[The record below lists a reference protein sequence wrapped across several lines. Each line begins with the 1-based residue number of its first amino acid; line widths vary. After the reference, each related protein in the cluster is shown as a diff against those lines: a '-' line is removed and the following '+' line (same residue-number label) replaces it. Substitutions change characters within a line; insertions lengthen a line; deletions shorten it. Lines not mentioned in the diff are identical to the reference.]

1 MEQRRREKLRNRT
14 RKMQWR
20 VWKREVAVFLQ
31 LRTLSE
37 LELDRFILNFF
48 FE

>member
-1 MEQRRREKLRNRT
+1 MREKLRDRK

-20 VWKREVAVFLQ
+20 VWKREVVAFLR

-37 LELDRFILNFF
+37 L
-48 FE
+48 